1 MVWNETGWS
10 VLILIVTIGLYGA
23 MIIKNKDPVI
33 GLVAIWVYIAIAHK

>member
-1 MVWNETGWS
+1 MVWTETGWS

-33 GLVAIWVYIAIAHK
+33 GFVAIWVYIAIFNK